1 MIFCC
6 PDAGADAP
14 WRPGGSEMK
23 YMTGEQLIVFGVL
36 AATLVLFVWNRWRY
50 DLVALAALL
59 ACALTGVVPA
69 DEVFAGLGHPAVIS
83 VAAVL
88 VLSRGLL
95 NGGVV
100 DSVARRLM
108 QVGERP
114 WAQVAALTG
123 IVALSSGFMNNV
135 GALALFM
142 PVAIWMS
149 RQSGRS
155 PSYLLMPLA
164 FGSLLGGTLTLIGTP
179 PNLIIAGYRA
189 EAGEA
194 PFGMFAFLPVGA
206 AVTVAGVLFIA
217 LLGWRLVPR
226 RQEQEGNGDLF
237 EISAYLT
244 EVRVPEGCKYAG
256 RTLHALIGAV
266 QDEADVQVIALI
278 RGDERQR
285 MPSTYEVLREGD
297 ILLVEADSDSLK
309 ALLDVTGVELAADV
323 EEQEN
328 KARDEQEAAEQAVE
342 QEKVEKNH
350 KSRHGEL
357 TLAEAIVS
365 PGSMLVGTS
374 ASGLDLRERHG
385 VNVLAVAR
393 QGQRL
398 RQRLGEIRF
407 AAGDIL
413 LLQAREDA
421 LQSSLN
427 SLGCLPLASRGLSI
441 TTPRNVM
448 LASAIFAITLA
459 SIAFGLLPA
468 ATALVTGALVM
479 ILVGLIPLGRI
490 YESIDMPVIVLVA
503 AMLPVGQALETTGG
517 SQLIADALLE
527 LGQSLPAAATLALL
541 MVAVM
546 LISNVVNNA
555 AAAVLAAPVAISLAR
570 GMDASVDPFLM
581 AVAIGASCAFLTP
594 IGHQSN
600 TLVMAPG
607 GYRFGDYW
615 RLGLPLSI
623 LVVLCAVPAI
633 LWIWPL

>member
-1 MIFCC
+1 
-6 PDAGADAP
+6 
-14 WRPGGSEMK
+14 
-23 YMTGEQLIVFGVL
+23 MTGEQLIVFGVL

-69 DEVFAGLGHPAVIS
+69 EEVFAGLGHPAVIS

-95 NGGVV
+95 NAGVV

-244 EVRVPEGCKYAG
+244 EVRVPEDCKYAW

-342 QEKVEKNH
+342 QEKAEKDH

-623 LVVLCAVPAI
+623 LVVICAVPAI

>member
-1 MIFCC
+1 M
-6 PDAGADAP
+6 
-14 WRPGGSEMK
+14 
-23 YMTGEQLIVFGVL
+23 
-36 AATLVLFVWNRWRY
+36 
-50 DLVALAALL
+50 
-59 ACALTGVVPA
+59 
-69 DEVFAGLGHPAVIS
+69 
-83 VAAVL
+83 
-88 VLSRGLL
+88 
-95 NGGVV
+95 
-100 DSVARRLM
+100 
-108 QVGERP
+108 
-114 WAQVAALTG
+114 
-123 IVALSSGFMNNV
+123 
-135 GALALFM
+135 
-142 PVAIWMS
+142 
-149 RQSGRS
+149 
-155 PSYLLMPLA
+155 
-164 FGSLLGGTLTLIGTP
+164 
-179 PNLIIAGYRA
+179 
-189 EAGEA
+189 
-194 PFGMFAFLPVGA
+194 
-206 AVTVAGVLFIA
+206 
-217 LLGWRLVPR
+217 
-226 RQEQEGNGDLF
+226 
-237 EISAYLT
+237 
-244 EVRVPEGCKYAG
+244 RVPEDCKYAG

-342 QEKVEKNH
+342 QEKAEKNH

-570 GMDASVDPFLM
+570 GMDASVDP
-581 AVAIGASCAFLTP
+581 S
-594 IGHQSN
+594 
-600 TLVMAPG
+600 
-607 GYRFGDYW
+607 
-615 RLGLPLSI
+615 
-623 LVVLCAVPAI
+623 
-633 LWIWPL
+633 

>member
-1 MIFCC
+1 
-6 PDAGADAP
+6 
-14 WRPGGSEMK
+14 
-23 YMTGEQLIVFGVL
+23 MTGEQLIVFGVL

-69 DEVFAGLGHPAVIS
+69 EEVFAGLGHPAVIS

-95 NGGVV
+95 NAGVV

-342 QEKVEKNH
+342 QEKAEKNH

-413 LLQAREDA
+413 LLQTREDA
-421 LQSSLN
+421 LQSTLN

-441 TTPRNVM
+441 TTPRNVL
-448 LASAIFAITLA
+448 LASAVFAITLA
-459 SIAFGLLPA
+459 TIAFGLLPA

-479 ILVGLIPLGRI
+479 ILVGLIPVGRI

-503 AMLPVGQALETTGG
+503 AMLPVGQALETSGG
-517 SQLIADALLE
+517 SQLIADALLSV
-527 LGQSLPAAATLALL
+527 GQSLPAAATLALL

-623 LVVLCAVPAI
+623 LVVLCAVPTI

>member
-1 MIFCC
+1 
-6 PDAGADAP
+6 
-14 WRPGGSEMK
+14 
-23 YMTGEQLIVFGVL
+23 MTGEQLIVFGVL

-69 DEVFAGLGHPAVIS
+69 EEVFAGLGHPAVIS

-95 NGGVV
+95 NAGVV

-328 KARDEQEAAEQAVE
+328 KAHDEQEAAEQAVE
-342 QEKVEKNH
+342 QEKAEKNH

>member
-1 MIFCC
+1 
-6 PDAGADAP
+6 
-14 WRPGGSEMK
+14 
-23 YMTGEQLIVFGVL
+23 MTGEQLIVFGVL

-69 DEVFAGLGHPAVIS
+69 DEVFAGIGHPAVIS

-95 NGGVV
+95 NAGVV

-256 RTLHALIGAV
+256 RTVHALINAV
-266 QDEADVQVIALI
+266 KDEADVQVIALV

-309 ALLDVTGVELAADV
+309 ALLDVTGVELAAEV
-323 EEQEN
+323 
-328 KARDEQEAAEQAVE
+328 DEQEEKAHDERQATEQAVE
-342 QEKVEKNH
+342 QEKAEKKH

-398 RQRLGEIRF
+398 RQRLGQIRF
-407 AAGDIL
+407 SAGDIL

-517 SQLIADALLE
+517 SQLIAEALLE

-570 GMDASVDPFLM
+570 GMDVSVDPFLM

-623 LVVLCAVPAI
+623 LVVLCTVPAI

>member
-1 MIFCC
+1 
-6 PDAGADAP
+6 
-14 WRPGGSEMK
+14 
-23 YMTGEQLIVFGVL
+23 MTGEQLIVFGVL

-50 DLVALAALL
+50 DLVALGALL

-69 DEVFAGLGHPAVIS
+69 DEVFAGIGHPAVIS

-95 NGGVV
+95 NAGVV

-108 QVGERP
+108 QVGDRP

-256 RTLHALIGAV
+256 RTLHALINAV
-266 QDEADVQVIALI
+266 KDEADVQVIALV

-309 ALLDVTGVELAADV
+309 ALLDVTGVELAANVDEHDDEAR
-323 EEQEN
+323 EE
-328 KARDEQEAAEQAVE
+328 RDATEQVVE
-342 QEKVEKNH
+342 QEKARKSH

-357 TLAEAIVS
+357 TLAEAIIS
-365 PGSMLVGTS
+365 PGSILVGTT

-398 RQRLGEIRF
+398 RQRLGKIRF
-407 AAGDIL
+407 ATGDIL
-413 LLQAREDA
+413 LLQTREDA
-421 LQSSLN
+421 LQSTLN

-441 TTPRNVM
+441 TTPRNVL
-448 LASAIFAITLA
+448 LASAVFAITLA
-459 SIAFGLLPA
+459 TIAFGLLPA

-479 ILVGLIPLGRI
+479 ILVGLIPVGRI

-503 AMLPVGQALETTGG
+503 AMLPVGQALETSGG
-517 SQLIADALLE
+517 SQLIADALLSI
-527 LGQSLPAAATLALL
+527 GQSLPAAATLALL

-623 LVVLCAVPAI
+623 LVVLCAVPTI

>member
-1 MIFCC
+1 
-6 PDAGADAP
+6 
-14 WRPGGSEMK
+14 
-23 YMTGEQLIVFGVL
+23 MTGEQLIVFGVL

-69 DEVFAGLGHPAVIS
+69 EEVFAGLGHPAVIS

-95 NGGVV
+95 NAGVV

-114 WAQVAALTG
+114 WAHVAALTG

-328 KARDEQEAAEQAVE
+328 KAHDEQEAAEQAVE
-342 QEKVEKNH
+342 QEKAEKDH

>member
-1 MIFCC
+1 
-6 PDAGADAP
+6 
-14 WRPGGSEMK
+14 
-23 YMTGEQLIVFGVL
+23 MTGEQLIVFGVL

-69 DEVFAGLGHPAVIS
+69 EEVFAGLGHPAVIS

-95 NGGVV
+95 NAGVV

-342 QEKVEKNH
+342 QEKAEKNH

-503 AMLPVGQALETTGG
+503 AMLPVGQALESTGG

>member
-1 MIFCC
+1 
-6 PDAGADAP
+6 
-14 WRPGGSEMK
+14 
-23 YMTGEQLIVFGVL
+23 MTGEQLIVFGVL

-69 DEVFAGLGHPAVIS
+69 EEVFAGLGHPAVIS

-95 NGGVV
+95 NAGVV

-226 RQEQEGNGDLF
+226 RQEQEGSGDLF

-342 QEKVEKNH
+342 QEKAEKNH

>member
-1 MIFCC
+1 
-6 PDAGADAP
+6 
-14 WRPGGSEMK
+14 
-23 YMTGEQLIVFGVL
+23 MTGEQLIVFGVL

-69 DEVFAGLGHPAVIS
+69 EEVFAGLGHPAVIS

-95 NGGVV
+95 NAGVV

-114 WAQVAALTG
+114 WAHVAALTG

-244 EVRVPEGCKYAG
+244 EVRVPEDCKYAG
-256 RTLHALIGAV
+256 R
-266 QDEADVQVIALI
+266 IALI

-342 QEKVEKNH
+342 QEKAEKNH

-623 LVVLCAVPAI
+623 LVVLCAVPTI

>member
-1 MIFCC
+1 
-6 PDAGADAP
+6 
-14 WRPGGSEMK
+14 
-23 YMTGEQLIVFGVL
+23 MTGEQLIVFGVL

-59 ACALTGVVPA
+59 ACALTGVVPPE
-69 DEVFAGLGHPAVIS
+69 EVFAGLGHPAVIS

-95 NGGVV
+95 NAGVV

-328 KARDEQEAAEQAVE
+328 RARDEQEAAEQAVE
-342 QEKVEKNH
+342 QEKAEKNH

-421 LQSSLN
+421 LQSTLN

-441 TTPRNVM
+441 TTPRNVL
-448 LASAIFAITLA
+448 LASAVFAITLA
-459 SIAFGLLPA
+459 TIAFGLLPA

-479 ILVGLIPLGRI
+479 ILVGLIPVGRI

-503 AMLPVGQALETTGG
+503 AMLPVGQALETSGG
-517 SQLIADALLE
+517 SQLIADALLSV
-527 LGQSLPAAATLALL
+527 GQSLPAAATLALL

-623 LVVLCAVPAI
+623 LVVLCAVPTI

>member
-1 MIFCC
+1 
-6 PDAGADAP
+6 
-14 WRPGGSEMK
+14 
-23 YMTGEQLIVFGVL
+23 MTGEQLIVFGVL

-69 DEVFAGLGHPAVIS
+69 EEVFAGLGHPAVIS

-95 NGGVV
+95 NAGVV

-328 KARDEQEAAEQAVE
+328 KAHDEQEAAEQAVE
-342 QEKVEKNH
+342 QEKAEKNH

-555 AAAVLAAPVAISLAR
+555 AAAVLAAP
-570 GMDASVDPFLM
+570 
-581 AVAIGASCAFLTP
+581 
-594 IGHQSN
+594 
-600 TLVMAPG
+600 
-607 GYRFGDYW
+607 
-615 RLGLPLSI
+615 
-623 LVVLCAVPAI
+623 
-633 LWIWPL
+633 

>member
-69 DEVFAGLGHPAVIS
+69 EEVFAGLGHPAVIS

-95 NGGVV
+95 NAGVV

-328 KARDEQEAAEQAVE
+328 KAHDEQEAAEQAVE
-342 QEKVEKNH
+342 QEKAEKNH

>member
-1 MIFCC
+1 
-6 PDAGADAP
+6 
-14 WRPGGSEMK
+14 
-23 YMTGEQLIVFGVL
+23 MTGDQLIVFGVL
-36 AATLVLFVWNRWRY
+36 AATLVLFIWNRWRY
-50 DLVALAALL
+50 DLVALGALL
-59 ACALTGVVPA
+59 ACALSGVVPA
-69 DEVFAGLGHPAVIS
+69 GEVFAGLAHPAVIS

-95 NGGVV
+95 NAGVV

-164 FGSLLGGTLTLIGTP
+164 FGSLLGGMLTLIGTP

-194 PFGMFAFLPVGA
+194 PFGMFDFLPVGA
-206 AVTVAGVLFIA
+206 AVTLAGVVFIA

-256 RTLHALIGAV
+256 RTLHALINAV
-266 QDEADVQVIALI
+266 RDEADVQVIALI
-278 RGDERQR
+278 RGEERQR
-285 MPSTYEVLREGD
+285 MPSTYEVLREAD

-309 ALLDVTGVELAADV
+309 ALLDVTGVELAADSDG
-323 EEQEN
+323 Q
-328 KARDEQEAAEQAVE
+328 KDKPDDEPAAEQG
-342 QEKVEKNH
+342 QGEKKA
-350 KSRHGEL
+350 KDRHGEL
-357 TLAEAIVS
+357 TLAEAIVT
-365 PGSMLVGTS
+365 PGSMLVGTT

-398 RQRLGEIRF
+398 RQRLGQIRF

-413 LLQAREDA
+413 LVQARENA
-421 LQSSLN
+421 LQASL
-427 SLGCLPLASRGLSI
+427 SGLGCLPLASRGLSI
-441 TTPRNVM
+441 TTPRNV
-448 LASAIFAITLA
+448 LLDSAIFALTL
-459 SIAFGLLPA
+459 SVIALGLLPA
-468 ATALVTGALVM
+468 AVALVTGALVM

-503 AMLPVGQALETTGG
+503 AMLPVGEALETTGG
-517 SQLIADALLE
+517 SQLIADALLG

-541 MVAVM
+541 IVAVM

-570 GMDASVDPFLM
+570 GLEASVDPFLM

-633 LWIWPL
+633 LWVWPL

>member
-1 MIFCC
+1 
-6 PDAGADAP
+6 
-14 WRPGGSEMK
+14 
-23 YMTGEQLIVFGVL
+23 MTGDQLIVFGVL
-36 AATLVLFVWNRWRY
+36 AATLVLFIWNRWRY
-50 DLVALAALL
+50 DLVALGALL
-59 ACALTGVVPA
+59 ACALSGVVPA
-69 DEVFAGLGHPAVIS
+69 GEVFAGLAHPAVIS

-95 NGGVV
+95 NAGVV

-164 FGSLLGGTLTLIGTP
+164 FGSLLGGMLTLIGTP

-194 PFGMFAFLPVGA
+194 PFGMFDFLPVGA
-206 AVTVAGVLFIA
+206 AVTLAGVVFIA

-256 RTLHALIGAV
+256 RTLHALINAV
-266 QDEADVQVIALI
+266 RDEADVQVIALI
-278 RGDERQR
+278 RGEERQR
-285 MPSTYEVLREGD
+285 MPSTYEVLREAD

-309 ALLDVTGVELAADV
+309 ALLDVTGVELAADSDG
-323 EEQEN
+323 Q
-328 KARDEQEAAEQAVE
+328 KDKPDDEPAAEQG
-342 QEKVEKNH
+342 QGEKKA
-350 KSRHGEL
+350 KDRHGEL
-357 TLAEAIVS
+357 TLAEAIVT
-365 PGSMLVGTS
+365 PGSMLVGTT

-398 RQRLGEIRF
+398 RQRLGQIRF

-413 LLQAREDA
+413 LVQARENA
-421 LQSSLN
+421 LQASL
-427 SLGCLPLASRGLSI
+427 SGLGCLPLASRGLSI
-441 TTPRNVM
+441 TTPRNVL
-448 LASAIFAITLA
+448 LASAIFALTLGV
-459 SIAFGLLPA
+459 IALGLLPA
-468 ATALVTGALVM
+468 AVALVTGALVM

-503 AMLPVGQALETTGG
+503 AMLPVGEALETTGG
-517 SQLIADALLE
+517 SQMIADALLG

-570 GMDASVDPFLM
+570 GLEASVDPFLM

-633 LWIWPL
+633 LWVWPL

>member
-1 MIFCC
+1 M
-6 PDAGADAP
+6 
-14 WRPGGSEMK
+14 
-23 YMTGEQLIVFGVL
+23 
-36 AATLVLFVWNRWRY
+36 
-50 DLVALAALL
+50 
-59 ACALTGVVPA
+59 
-69 DEVFAGLGHPAVIS
+69 
-83 VAAVL
+83 
-88 VLSRGLL
+88 
-95 NGGVV
+95 
-100 DSVARRLM
+100 
-108 QVGERP
+108 
-114 WAQVAALTG
+114 
-123 IVALSSGFMNNV
+123 
-135 GALALFM
+135 
-142 PVAIWMS
+142 
-149 RQSGRS
+149 
-155 PSYLLMPLA
+155 
-164 FGSLLGGTLTLIGTP
+164 
-179 PNLIIAGYRA
+179 
-189 EAGEA
+189 
-194 PFGMFAFLPVGA
+194 
-206 AVTVAGVLFIA
+206 
-217 LLGWRLVPR
+217 
-226 RQEQEGNGDLF
+226 
-237 EISAYLT
+237 
-244 EVRVPEGCKYAG
+244 RVPEDCKYAG

-342 QEKVEKNH
+342 QEKAEKNH

>member
-1 MIFCC
+1 
-6 PDAGADAP
+6 
-14 WRPGGSEMK
+14 
-23 YMTGEQLIVFGVL
+23 MTGEQLIVFGVL

-69 DEVFAGLGHPAVIS
+69 EEVFAGLGHPAVIS

-95 NGGVV
+95 NAGVV

-328 KARDEQEAAEQAVE
+328 KAHDEQEAAEQAVE
-342 QEKVEKNH
+342 QEKAEKNH

-623 LVVLCAVPAI
+623 LVVLCAVPTI

>member
-1 MIFCC
+1 
-6 PDAGADAP
+6 
-14 WRPGGSEMK
+14 MK

-69 DEVFAGLGHPAVIS
+69 EEVFAGLGHPAVIS

-95 NGGVV
+95 NAGVV

-342 QEKVEKNH
+342 QEKAEKNH

-570 GMDASVDPFLM
+570 GMDASVDPFLI

>member
-1 MIFCC
+1 
-6 PDAGADAP
+6 
-14 WRPGGSEMK
+14 
-23 YMTGEQLIVFGVL
+23 MTGDQLIVFGVL
-36 AATLVLFVWNRWRY
+36 AATLVLFIWNRWRY
-50 DLVALAALL
+50 DLVALGALL
-59 ACALTGVVPA
+59 ACTLSGVVPA
-69 DEVFAGLGHPAVIS
+69 GEVFAGLAHPAVIS

-95 NGGVV
+95 NAGVV

-164 FGSLLGGTLTLIGTP
+164 FGSLLGGMLTLIGTP

-194 PFGMFAFLPVGA
+194 PFGMFDFLPVGA
-206 AVTVAGVLFIA
+206 AVTLAGVVFIA

-256 RTLHALIGAV
+256 RTLHALINAV
-266 QDEADVQVIALI
+266 RDEADVQVIALI
-278 RGDERQR
+278 RGEERQR
-285 MPSTYEVLREGD
+285 MPSTYEVLREAD

-309 ALLDVTGVELAADV
+309 ALLDVTGVELAADSDG
-323 EEQEN
+323 Q
-328 KARDEQEAAEQAVE
+328 KDKPDDEPAAEQG
-342 QEKVEKNH
+342 QGEKKA
-350 KSRHGEL
+350 KDRHGEL
-357 TLAEAIVS
+357 TLAEAIVT
-365 PGSMLVGTS
+365 PGSMLVGTT

-398 RQRLGEIRF
+398 RQRLGQIRF

-413 LLQAREDA
+413 LVQARENA
-421 LQSSLN
+421 LQASL
-427 SLGCLPLASRGLSI
+427 SGLGCLPLASRGLSI
-441 TTPRNVM
+441 TTPRNVL
-448 LASAIFAITLA
+448 LASAIFALTLGV
-459 SIAFGLLPA
+459 IALGLLPA
-468 ATALVTGALVM
+468 AVALVTGALVM

-503 AMLPVGQALETTGG
+503 AMLPVGEALETTGG
-517 SQLIADALLE
+517 SQLIADALLG

-570 GMDASVDPFLM
+570 GLEASVDPFLM

-633 LWIWPL
+633 LWVWPL

>member
-1 MIFCC
+1 
-6 PDAGADAP
+6 
-14 WRPGGSEMK
+14 
-23 YMTGEQLIVFGVL
+23 MTGEQLIVFGVL

-50 DLVALAALL
+50 DLVALGALL

-69 DEVFAGLGHPAVIS
+69 DEVFSGIGHPAVIS

-95 NGGVV
+95 NAGVV

-237 EISAYLT
+237 EISTYLT
-244 EVRVPEGCKYAG
+244 EVRVPESCKYAG
-256 RTLHALIGAV
+256 RTLHALINAV
-266 QDEADVQVIALI
+266 KDEADVQVIALV

-309 ALLDVTGVELAADV
+309 ALLDVTGVELAANV
-323 EEQEN
+323 
-328 KARDEQEAAEQAVE
+328 DEQEEKAQKEQEATEQAVE
-342 QEKVEKNH
+342 DEKTEKNH

-365 PGSMLVGTS
+365 PGSILVGTT

-398 RQRLGEIRF
+398 RQRLGKIRF
-407 AAGDIL
+407 ASGDIL

-441 TTPRNVM
+441 TTPRNVL

-459 SIAFGLLPA
+459 CIAFGRVPA

-479 ILVGLIPLGRI
+479 ILVGLIPMGRI
-490 YESIDMPVIVLVA
+490 YDSIDMPVIVLVA
-503 AMLPVGQALETTGG
+503 AMLPVGEALESSGG
-517 SQLIADALLE
+517 SQLIAETLLD

-570 GMDASVDPFLM
+570 GMDVSADPFLM

>member
-1 MIFCC
+1 
-6 PDAGADAP
+6 
-14 WRPGGSEMK
+14 
-23 YMTGEQLIVFGVL
+23 MTGEQLIVFGVL

-69 DEVFAGLGHPAVIS
+69 EEVFAGLGHPAVIS

-95 NGGVV
+95 NAGVV

-285 MPSTYEVLREGD
+285 MPSTYEVLRESD

-342 QEKVEKNH
+342 QEKAEKNH

>member
-1 MIFCC
+1 
-6 PDAGADAP
+6 
-14 WRPGGSEMK
+14 
-23 YMTGEQLIVFGVL
+23 MTGEQLIVFGVL

-69 DEVFAGLGHPAVIS
+69 EEVFAGLGHPAVIS

-95 NGGVV
+95 NAGVV

-244 EVRVPEGCKYAG
+244 EVRVPEGCKYTG

-328 KARDEQEAAEQAVE
+328 KAHDEQEAAEQAVE
-342 QEKVEKNH
+342 QEKAEKNH

-570 GMDASVDPFLM
+570 GMDASVDPFLI

>member
-1 MIFCC
+1 
-6 PDAGADAP
+6 
-14 WRPGGSEMK
+14 
-23 YMTGEQLIVFGVL
+23 MTGEQLIVFGVL

-69 DEVFAGLGHPAVIS
+69 EEIFAGLGHPAVIS

-95 NGGVV
+95 NAGVV

-266 QDEADVQVIALI
+266 EDEADVQVIALI

-328 KARDEQEAAEQAVE
+328 KAHDEQEAAEQGVE
-342 QEKVEKNH
+342 QEKAEKDH

-448 LASAIFAITLA
+448 LASAIFAFTLA

>member
-1 MIFCC
+1 
-6 PDAGADAP
+6 
-14 WRPGGSEMK
+14 
-23 YMTGEQLIVFGVL
+23 MTGEQLIVFGVL

-69 DEVFAGLGHPAVIS
+69 EEVFAGLGHPAVIS

-95 NGGVV
+95 NAGVV

-226 RQEQEGNGDLF
+226 RQEQEGSGDLF

-342 QEKVEKNH
+342 QEKAEKNH

-479 ILVGLIPLGRI
+479 ILVGLIPLGRV

>member
-1 MIFCC
+1 
-6 PDAGADAP
+6 
-14 WRPGGSEMK
+14 
-23 YMTGEQLIVFGVL
+23 MTGEQLIVFGVL

-50 DLVALAALL
+50 DLVALGALL

-69 DEVFAGLGHPAVIS
+69 DEVFSGIGHPAVIS

-95 NGGVV
+95 NAGVV

-237 EISAYLT
+237 EISTYLT
-244 EVRVPEGCKYAG
+244 EVRVPESCKYAG
-256 RTLHALIGAV
+256 RTLHALINAV
-266 QDEADVQVIALI
+266 KDEADVQVIALV

-309 ALLDVTGVELAADV
+309 ALLDVTGVELAANV
-323 EEQEN
+323 
-328 KARDEQEAAEQAVE
+328 DEQEDKAQNEQKAAEQALE
-342 QEKVEKNH
+342 DERTEKNH

-357 TLAEAIVS
+357 ALAEAIIS
-365 PGSMLVGTS
+365 PGSILVGTT

-398 RQRLGEIRF
+398 RQRLGKIRF
-407 AAGDIL
+407 ATGDIL

-441 TTPRNVM
+441 TTPRNVL

-459 SIAFGLLPA
+459 IIAIGLVSA

-479 ILVGLIPLGRI
+479 ILVGLIPMGRI
-490 YESIDMPVIVLVA
+490 YDSIDMSVIVLVA
-503 AMLPVGQALETTGG
+503 AMLPVGQALETSGG
-517 SQLIADALLE
+517 SQLIADALLSV
-527 LGQSLPAAATLALL
+527 GHSLPPAATLALL